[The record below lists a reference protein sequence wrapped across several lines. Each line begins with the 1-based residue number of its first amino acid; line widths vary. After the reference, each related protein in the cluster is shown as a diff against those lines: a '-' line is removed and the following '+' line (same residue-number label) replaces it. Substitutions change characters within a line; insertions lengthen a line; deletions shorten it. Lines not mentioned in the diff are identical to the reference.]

1 MDPGAPPAR
10 PGLTERLS
18 RLRSMRRTSG
28 ASSSLPPPR
37 GDQEND
43 APAPAVRK
51 DRASPPA
58 RSTPAASARAVSGS
72 TGDRLAALKAL
83 RVASRPNSGRRAGS
97 PGSAPGDRDACA
109 AVLPERTPRSP
120 RGDATLRPTSRPTR
134 GDADPEP
141 ERVPA
146 AAARR
151 DLAVAVSNE
160 WREFAPAEP
169 ADVRRAESA
178 ESAESHDSA
187 APSVARS
194 SDRPSLASRAR
205 SDAGRLRNAP
215 EVGFGR
221 TRKADVTFEP
231 ARIVCLLADAH
242 LDPAESA
249 VRVVVPNP
257 KDDARSR
264 AGGGGSLSAA
274 AAAAAA
280 ALPVALSLARPRTTV
295 RREYRVSACVDT
307 AVDTTP
313 RESDATAAAVMRAGE
328 DDSDSVPREKDLFPR
343 SFAAA
348 VSDAVLSGVGCALFS
363 LGAGKCGKSRAVR
376 GASPRAAD
384 SESSDSLGVAGLVAD
399 ALFAAR
405 RDALEVAPG
414 DSIAITVRA
423 IADVIAA
430 PPAGALGV
438 ASKAARRKTHEVLF
452 DALAEGVDR
461 AVAFEPNSNR
471 LRTADDS
478 SASGGVRG
486 GRGPGAASCA
496 AAFHGEDGS
505 RPIAVG
511 VREHPRR
518 GFYAEGAVELVA
530 RDAADARRLVA
541 AALDGFGARE
551 AACKQ
556 KQSSRGG
563 GGGANA
569 KEGGGANAA
578 APLSRGGGD
587 SRGERAHLILKF
599 GITRRRGGAGVRV
612 PTLAHRLRDPAEL
625 GLDSADPKQSPP
637 SSEVFSS
644 VPSESVESGVW
655 VVDFASVERTSAGA
669 AEDAAHAALSRVL
682 DALGSSPGG
691 RVGAAGGNRTS
702 HVPYRDSKLTR
713 LVKPALDGSARLFAL
728 VGASRDPARFD
739 AADAALSVARR
750 ISGAVRCAPVRRA
763 VRHAEE
769 VREADARARDAR
781 DLLMLRGE
789 EDGRL
794 SVEGVLS
801 SSDVHLDADA
811 SDALVAFRDALAD
824 GEQAR
829 REAEAFEETAERSD
843 RARAATR
850 F

>member
-215 EVGFGR
+215 EGGFGR

-264 AGGGGSLSAA
+264 AGGGGSLSTA

-307 AVDTTP
+307 AVETTP
-313 RESDATAAAVMRAGE
+313 RESDATAAAVIRAGE
-328 DDSDSVPREKDLFPR
+328 DDAVPGRAGSKDLFPR

-384 SESSDSLGVAGLVAD
+384 SESSDSLGVAGMVAD

-405 RDALEVAPG
+405 RDALEAAPG

-471 LRTADDS
+471 LRTADAD
-478 SASGGVRG
+478 ASGGVRG

-625 GLDSADPKQSPP
+625 GLDSADPKQSP
-637 SSEVFSS
+637 SRDVFSS

-750 ISGAVRCAPVRRA
+750 IAGAVRCAPVRRA

-781 DLLMLRGE
+781 DAMLRGE

>member
-215 EVGFGR
+215 EGGFGR

-384 SESSDSLGVAGLVAD
+384 SESSDSLGVAGMVAD

-405 RDALEVAPG
+405 RDALEAAPG

-471 LRTADDS
+471 LRTADAD
-478 SASGGVRG
+478 ASGGVRG

-750 ISGAVRCAPVRRA
+750 IAGAVRCAPVRRA

>member
-215 EVGFGR
+215 EGGFGR

-231 ARIVCLLADAH
+231 ARIVCLLADAP

-264 AGGGGSLSAA
+264 AGGGGSLSTA

-307 AVDTTP
+307 AVETTP
-313 RESDATAAAVMRAGE
+313 RESDATAAAVIRAGE
-328 DDSDSVPREKDLFPR
+328 DDAVPGRAGSKDLFPR

-384 SESSDSLGVAGLVAD
+384 SESSDSLGVAGMVAD

-405 RDALEVAPG
+405 RDALEAAPG

-471 LRTADDS
+471 LRTADAD
-478 SASGGVRG
+478 ASGGVRG

-625 GLDSADPKQSPP
+625 GLDSADPKQSP
-637 SSEVFSS
+637 SRDVFSS

-750 ISGAVRCAPVRRA
+750 IAGAVRCAPVRRA

-781 DLLMLRGE
+781 DAMLRGE

>member
-1 MDPGAPPAR
+1 
-10 PGLTERLS
+10 
-18 RLRSMRRTSG
+18 
-28 ASSSLPPPR
+28 
-37 GDQEND
+37 
-43 APAPAVRK
+43 
-51 DRASPPA
+51 
-58 RSTPAASARAVSGS
+58 
-72 TGDRLAALKAL
+72 
-83 RVASRPNSGRRAGS
+83 
-97 PGSAPGDRDACA
+97 
-109 AVLPERTPRSP
+109 
-120 RGDATLRPTSRPTR
+120 
-134 GDADPEP
+134 
-141 ERVPA
+141 
-146 AAARR
+146 
-151 DLAVAVSNE
+151 VSNE

-178 ESAESHDSA
+178 ESAESADSA

-215 EVGFGR
+215 EGGFGR
-221 TRKADVTFEP
+221 IRKADVTFEP

-249 VRVVVPNP
+249 VRVVVPKPNP

-307 AVDTTP
+307 ACVDTTLRP
-313 RESDATAAAVMRAGE
+313 GADATAAAAAVMRAGE

-376 GASPRAAD
+376 GYYSPRAAD

-405 RDALEVAPG
+405 RDALEAAPG

-438 ASKAARRKTHEVLF
+438 ASRAARRKTHEVLF

-471 LRTADDS
+471 LRTLRTADAD
-478 SASGGVRG
+478 ASGVRG

-556 KQSSRGG
+556 KQQSSRGG
-563 GGGANA
+563 GGGANAKEGGGANA

-637 SSEVFSS
+637 SAEVFSS

-682 DALGSSPGG
+682 DALGSNPGG

-781 DLLMLRGE
+781 DLLMLGGE
-789 EDGRL
+789 EEGRL
-794 SVEGVLS
+794 RVEGVLS

>member
-51 DRASPPA
+51 DRASPLA
-58 RSTPAASARAVSGS
+58 RSAPAASARAVSGS

-97 PGSAPGDRDACA
+97 PGSAPGDRDA
-109 AVLPERTPRSP
+109 PRSP

-178 ESAESHDSA
+178 ESADSA

-194 SDRPSLASRAR
+194 SDRPARASRAR

-215 EVGFGR
+215 EGGFGR
-221 TRKADVTFEP
+221 IRKADVTFEP

-242 LDPAESA
+242 LHPAESA

-264 AGGGGSLSAA
+264 AGGGGSLSAAAA

-328 DDSDSVPREKDLFPR
+328 DDADSVPREKDLFPR

-376 GASPRAAD
+376 GGSPHAAD
-384 SESSDSLGVAGLVAD
+384 SDTSDSLGVAGLVAD

-478 SASGGVRG
+478 SASDGVRG

-569 KEGGGANAA
+569 KEGGSSNAA

-599 GITRRRGGAGVRV
+599 GITRRRGCAGVRV

-739 AADAALSVARR
+739 AADAALCVARR

-781 DLLMLRGE
+781 DLLMLGGE
-789 EDGRL
+789 EEGRL

>member
-215 EVGFGR
+215 EGGFGR

-264 AGGGGSLSAA
+264 AGGGGSLSTA

-307 AVDTTP
+307 AVETTP
-313 RESDATAAAVMRAGE
+313 RESDATAAAVIRAGE
-328 DDSDSVPREKDLFPR
+328 DDAVPGRAGSKDLFPR

-384 SESSDSLGVAGLVAD
+384 SESSDSLGVAGMVAD

-405 RDALEVAPG
+405 RDALEAAPG

-471 LRTADDS
+471 LRTADAD
-478 SASGGVRG
+478 ASGGVRG

-750 ISGAVRCAPVRRA
+750 IAGAVRCAPVRRA

-781 DLLMLRGE
+781 DAMLRGE